1 MGCYPFQRTV
11 SGDTSHRRVGTLK
24 CGTARLDTAAMT
36 ELVWDPYVRDCPTRE
51 VLDRIG
57 DRWSVLI
64 IGFLTAGPQRFSE
77 LGRRVEGI
85 SQKMLTQTLRGLE
98 RDGLI
103 TRTVFPVV
111 PPHVEYE
118 LTDLGRTLREPLAA
132 LDSWARGHVSSI
144 LAARQGY
151 DAAASA
157 GQSHA

>member
-1 MGCYPFQRTV
+1 
-11 SGDTSHRRVGTLK
+11 
-24 CGTARLDTAAMT
+24 MT
-36 ELVWDPYVRDCPTRE
+36 DLVWDPYVRDCPTRE

-64 IGFLTAGPQRFSE
+64 IGFLSPGPQRFSE
-77 LGRRVEGI
+77 LGRRIDGI

-132 LDSWARGHVSSI
+132 LEDWAREHMDAI
-144 LAARQGY
+144 IEARLE
-151 DAAASA
+151 
-157 GQSHA
+157 HARRADTVTS

>member
-1 MGCYPFQRTV
+1 
-11 SGDTSHRRVGTLK
+11 
-24 CGTARLDTAAMT
+24 MT

-64 IGFLTAGPQRFSE
+64 IGFLTTGPQRFSE
-77 LGRRVEGI
+77 LGRRIDGI

-103 TRTVFPVV
+103 TRTVFPVI

-118 LTDLGRTLREPLAA
+118 LTELGLTLRAPLAA
-132 LDSWARGHVSSI
+132 LETWARDHMDVVVE
-144 LAARQGY
+144 ARAQY
-151 DAAASA
+151 DD
-157 GQSHA
+157 QRLT